1 MKTDKQADLYKR
13 FMVFILVL
21 VVSLA
26 PLNAVAH
33 EVTAEFCQDLT
44 VLCGMNT
51 GAPSSQSQD
60 SSTGDCCD
68 SEKCSPEA
76 EESLA
81 FCYLRTS
88 GYEKQFF
95 YPDTHSYIPT
105 VYLAIFVPPER

>member
-1 MKTDKQADLYKR
+1 MTDLYKK
-13 FMVFILVL
+13 FMVLFLVL
-21 VVSLA
+21 AVSLA
-26 PLNAVAH
+26 PLNAVAY
-33 EVTAEFCQDLT
+33 EVAEELCQDLT
-44 VLCGMNT
+44 VLCGMNP

-60 SSTGDCCD
+60 SSSGDCCD

-76 EESLA
+76 EESTVL
-81 FCYLRTS
+81 CDLRTS